1 MSQCLL
7 SKFLLTMFIISKDIN
22 NLHTDTLLMASTVE
36 YGRFLESQFPDLQMR
51 LENLENQNW
60 HIRYEVEQIKRTN
73 SVIKELRVVDLV
85 FDPTKVGKSVEEV
98 NRYLERGFEVF
109 KQFQTESGLVI
120 ELARWG
126 TNDE

>member
-1 MSQCLL
+1 
-7 SKFLLTMFIISKDIN
+7 
-22 NLHTDTLLMASTVE
+22 MASAVE
-36 YGRFLESQFPDLQMR
+36 STPEFKDSQFPDLQMR

-60 HIRYEVEQIKRTN
+60 HIQYEVEQLKRTN
-73 SVIKELRVVDLV
+73 SVITELKVVDLV
-85 FDPTKVGKSVEEV
+85 FDPTKCGKGVEEL

-126 TNDE
+126 IKDE

>member
-1 MSQCLL
+1 MSR
-7 SKFLLTMFIISKDIN
+7 LT
-22 NLHTDTLLMASTVE
+22 
-36 YGRFLESQFPDLQMR
+36 ESQFPDLLTR
-51 LENLENQNW
+51 LENLESQNW
-60 HIRYEVEQIKRTN
+60 HIQYEVEQIRRTN
-73 SVIKELRVVDLV
+73 SVIKEIRVVDLI
-85 FDPTKVGKSVEEV
+85 FDPTKVGKSVEEI